1 MPTFVYPPAR
11 REPCGEL
18 CHGVDVAD
26 PYRWLEDPGSEE
38 TRSFVAAQN
47 VLTRAHLHG
56 LAARAGLVETM
67 RSMWDV
73 PRSSAPIRRA
83 GVTLWTFNQGLSE
96 QPSFMVDDGRR
107 PPHPILDPSTM
118 SEDGAVA
125 VNVASLSPDG
135 RMLAYSVAEAG
146 SDWQTIRIRE
156 VETGV
161 DLDDVIHH
169 VKFPG
174 IAWHDGGFF
183 YNRFPAQV
191 VGSTDPSWNMTVHH
205 HVIGDPQDRD
215 TLVFANADDPVPGYH
230 PSVTDTHLVLTEWIG
245 TSVQNGVL
253 VRPLDEP
260 EAPFQRLVEPGVA
273 MHAVL
278 DVRHGMAICHTDLD
292 APNGRVV
299 AIPLEDPGTMVE
311 LVGERRSSID
321 NAMVAAERLL
331 VVWLEEASHTIEL
344 FDLDGA
350 SQGAVDLPGVGSV
363 TEITGHPHEDLIG
376 ICFQS
381 FVHPPTALTWQRG
394 ATEVFFRSPPPI
406 DPSTV
411 VVERRQVTS
420 TDGASVGMF
429 LVRSVDTRLPAPV
442 ELYGY
447 GGFNISLTPS
457 FSPARLAFIR
467 EGGVVA
473 VANLRGGAELGE
485 EWHRQGMLGNK
496 QQVFDDFIACA
507 EHLVSEGVAAPRG
520 VGINGG
526 SNGGLLTA
534 ACMLQRPELFGAVVS
549 QVPVADMLRYHLFTA
564 GRYWTVEYGDPN
576 DAEAFAWLRAYSP
589 YHNVEEGVALPPLL
603 ITTAESDDR
612 VVPMHALKLAAAVQ
626 HAAGGSSDTPL
637 LVRVETR
644 AGHGLGKPTS
654 KLIEA
659 SADVY
664 AFLLEHLKK

>member
-1 MPTFVYPPAR
+1 MSAFTYPEAGR
-11 REPCGEL
+11 SDQVDVL
-18 CHGVDVAD
+18 HGVEVPD
-26 PYRWLEDPGSEE
+26 PYRWLEDPTSEE
-38 TRSFVAAQN
+38 TRAFVEAQN
-47 VLTRAHLHG
+47 RLTRSHLDALGRRQH
-56 LAARAGLVETM
+56 LVDSMKSMWNVARA
-67 RSMWDV
+67 
-73 PRSSAPIRRA
+73 SAPLRRA
-83 GVTLWTFNQGLSE
+83 STMVWTFNEGLAE
-96 QPSFMVDDGRR
+96 QPTYMVDDGAGPARAL
-107 PPHPILDPSTM
+107 LDPTSM
-118 SEDGAVA
+118 SEDGTVA

-135 RMLAYSVAEAG
+135 RHLAYSVAESG
-146 SDWQTIRIRE
+146 SDWQIIRIRD
-156 VETGV
+156 VATGE
-161 DLDDVIHH
+161 DLDDVLRH

-174 IAWHDGGFF
+174 IAWHGDGFF
-183 YNRFPAQV
+183 YNRFPAQEP
-191 VGSTDPSWNMTVHH
+191 GSTDPSWNMSVHH
-205 HVIGDPQDRD
+205 HVIGDRQADD
-215 TLVFANADDPVPGYH
+215 TPVFANPDDPVPGYH

-260 EAPFQRLVEPGVA
+260 EAVFQRLVVPGVA

-278 DVRHGMAICHTDLD
+278 DIRDGQAICHTDLV

-299 AIPLEDPGTMVE
+299 AIPLDDPDTMIE
-311 LVGERRSSID
+311 LVAERSSSID
-321 NAMVAAERLL
+321 NAMVAARRLV
-331 VVWLEEASHTIEL
+331 VVWLEEASHAIEL
-344 FDLDGA
+344 FDLDGTP
-350 SQGAVDLPGVGSV
+350 SGSIELPGIGSV
-363 TEITGHPHEDLIG
+363 TELTGHPHEDLIG
-376 ICFQS
+376 IGFQS
-381 FVHPPTALTWQRG
+381 FIHPPTALTWEAG
-394 ATEVFFRSPPPI
+394 VTEVFFQSPPPI
-406 DPSTV
+406 DPSTL
-411 VVERRQVTS
+411 VVERHHVTS
-420 TDGASVGMF
+420 TDGALVGMF
-429 LVRSVDTRLPAPV
+429 LVRSVDTTLPGPV

-447 GGFNISLTPS
+447 GGFNISLTPT
-457 FSPARLAFIR
+457 FSPARLAFIQ

-496 QQVFDDFIACA
+496 QQVFDDFIAFA
-507 EHLVSEGVAAPRG
+507 EYLESAGVAAPG
-520 VGINGG
+520 AVGINGG

-534 ACMLQRPELFGAVVS
+534 ACMLQRPDLFGAVIS

-589 YHNVEEGVALPPLL
+589 YHNVSDGVALPPLL

-626 HAAGGSSDTPL
+626 HAAGGSSEAPL

-664 AFLLEHLKK
+664 AFLLEHLKS